1 MNNRPDNFLG
11 EAYYQNF
18 EDAVRDVQM
27 MGNNLPSKNKVP
39 IGPKPHKNR
48 TEPDILKNTLKGKD
62 KLNVND
68 NLISN
73 SEQRQNIYANDGL
86 VSGDSKK
93 DR

>member
-1 MNNRPDNFLG
+1 
-11 EAYYQNF
+11 
-18 EDAVRDVQM
+18 M
-27 MGNNLPSKNKVP
+27 MGNTLPSKNKVP

-48 TEPDILKNTLKGKD
+48 TEPDIIQNTLKGKE
-62 KLNVND
+62 KSNVND

-86 VSGDSKK
+86 VSTDSKK

>member
-18 EDAVRDVQM
+18 EDAVRDVQLV
-27 MGNNLPSKNKVP
+27 GNNLPSKNKVP

-48 TEPDILKNTLKGKD
+48 TEPDIIKNTLKGKE
-62 KLNVND
+62 KSVVND

-86 VSGDSKK
+86 VSFDSKK

>member
-1 MNNRPDNFLG
+1 M
-11 EAYYQNF
+11 
-18 EDAVRDVQM
+18 RDVQM
-27 MGNNLPSKNKVP
+27 MGNNSTSKNKAP
-39 IGPKPHKNR
+39 IGPKPRKNR

-62 KLNVND
+62 KSTVND

-86 VSGDSKK
+86 VSTDSKK